1 MIKLLR
7 RILRMSGSLRPR
19 IIYGFVFG
27 FIEGIFNVFPLIA
40 IFYIINTYQNGVITG
55 REAAI
60 AIGLLL
66 MGLIGRILFRYLLSR
81 FQSSA
86 GFEMVAESRLKIGSL
101 LRQAPMSFFDA
112 HKQGDLTACMTTDLS
127 FIEMYV
133 MFILDK
139 VVNGFLMTAVTAVF
153 LLAFDW
159 RIGLAA
165 IIALLPSV
173 LIFAL
178 LQKKGKE
185 LGPLRQN
192 TQAEL
197 GSAAIEFA
205 QGIITAKAYGMKGRQ
220 AKRIS
225 DAFHNSNIRSFQVE
239 RGFVQWV
246 SIFQMVVKLAGCVTV
261 LVSSLAALSGS
272 LELSAYLMLLVASL
286 TMFAGLEQCASQTP
300 MLRIMEAS
308 LDRIEEITN
317 AGLKG
322 NVEKTAGTI
331 PERFDITFDHV
342 TFGYGKEP
350 VLKNLSFHVPEYT
363 SAALVGSSGSG
374 KSTITKLIPRFYDV
388 SQGKV
393 QIGGIDI
400 RDMSLDQVLSYVS
413 MVFQKVYLFQ
423 DTIAN
428 NIRFG
433 KQDAS
438 MEELIEAA
446 KKACC
451 YDFIMEMEHGF
462 DTMIGEGGN
471 TLSGGQ
477 KQRISIARAILKDAP
492 IILLDEATSSIDPEN
507 EALIQQAINH
517 LIKNKTLVII
527 AHNLSAVRTADQI
540 LVLNHGQLAESG
552 KHDVLRL
559 EDGLYK
565 NLWDIS
571 QEVSLWQTNQAMQ

>member
-7 RILRMSGSLRPR
+7 RVLKMSGNRKPR
-19 IIYGFVFG
+19 ILWGFAFG
-27 FIEGIFNVFPLIA
+27 FMDGIFNVFPLIA
-40 IFYIINTYQNGVITG
+40 IFYAVNSSISG
-55 REAAI
+55 REVAVTTGI
-60 AIGLLL
+60 LLIGL
-66 MGLIGRILFRYLLSR
+66 MGRILFHYLLSR

-86 GFEMVAESRLKIGSL
+86 GFEMVAENRLKIGNL
-101 LRQAPMSFFDA
+101 LRQAPMSFFDT
-112 HKQGDLTACMTTDLS
+112 HKQGDLTACVTTDLG

-139 VVNGFLMTAVTAVF
+139 VVNGFLMTAITAVF
-153 LLAFDW
+153 LFAFDW

-165 IIALLPSV
+165 VVVLLPSV
-173 LIFAL
+173 IVFAV

-197 GSAAIEFA
+197 GAAVIEYA
-205 QGIITAKAYGMKGRQ
+205 QGIMTAKAYGMKSRQ

-225 DAFHNSNIRSFQVE
+225 DAFHNSNVHSFQVE
-239 RGFVQWV
+239 RGFVKWV
-246 SIFQMVVKLAGCVTV
+246 SIFQVNVKLAGCAIA

-272 LELSAYLMLLVASL
+272 LESSAYLMLLVASL

-308 LDRIEEITN
+308 LDRVEEITN
-317 AGLKG
+317 AGLEG
-322 NVEKTAGTI
+322 NPKKTAGAI
-331 PERFDITFDHV
+331 PDRFDITFDHV

-350 VLKNLSFHVPEYT
+350 VLKDLSFHVPEHT
-363 SAALVGSSGSG
+363 SVALVGPSGSG

-388 SQGKV
+388 SQGKI

-400 RDMSLDQVLSYVS
+400 RDMSLDQILSYVS
-413 MVFQKVYLFQ
+413 MVFQKVYLFG
-423 DTIAN
+423 DTIAS

-451 YDFIMEMEHGF
+451 YDFIMEMENGF
-462 DTMIGEGGN
+462 DTVIGEGGN

-517 LIKNKTLVII
+517 LIKDKTVVII
-527 AHNLSAVRTADQI
+527 AHNLSAVQTADQI

-552 KHDVLRL
+552 KHDTLRL
-559 EDGLYK
+559 KHGLYK
-565 NLWDIS
+565 DLWDIS
-571 QEVSLWQTNQAMQ
+571 QEVILWQTK

>member
-1 MIKLLR
+1 MNMIKLLR
-7 RILRMSGSLRPR
+7 RVLKMSGNRKPR
-19 IIYGFVFG
+19 ILWGFAFG
-27 FIEGIFNVFPLIA
+27 FMDGIFNVFPLIA
-40 IFYIINTYQNGVITG
+40 IFYAVNSSISGSEVAVTTG
-55 REAAI
+55 I
-60 AIGLLL
+60 LLIGL
-66 MGLIGRILFRYLLSR
+66 MGRILFHYLLSR

-86 GFEMVAESRLKIGSL
+86 GFEMVAENRLKIGNL
-101 LRQAPMSFFDA
+101 LRQAPMSFFDT
-112 HKQGDLTACMTTDLS
+112 HKQGDLTACVTTDLG

-139 VVNGFLMTAVTAVF
+139 VVNGFLMTAITAAF
-153 LLAFDW
+153 LFAFDW

-165 IIALLPSV
+165 VVVLLPSV
-173 LIFAL
+173 IVFAV

-197 GSAAIEFA
+197 GAAVIEYA
-205 QGIITAKAYGMKGRQ
+205 QGIMTAKAYGMKSRQ

-225 DAFHNSNIRSFQVE
+225 DAFHNSNVHSFQVE
-239 RGFVQWV
+239 RGFVKWV
-246 SIFQMVVKLAGCVTV
+246 SIFQVNVKLAGCAIA

-272 LELSAYLMLLVASL
+272 LESSAYLMLLVASL

-308 LDRIEEITN
+308 LDRVEEITN
-317 AGLKG
+317 AGLEGDPK
-322 NVEKTAGTI
+322 KTAGAI
-331 PERFDITFDHV
+331 PDRFDITFDHV

-350 VLKNLSFHVPEYT
+350 VLKDLSFHVPEHT
-363 SAALVGSSGSG
+363 SVALVGPSGSG

-388 SQGKV
+388 SQGKI

-400 RDMSLDQVLSYVS
+400 RDMSLDQILSYVS
-413 MVFQKVYLFQ
+413 MVFQKVYLFG
-423 DTIAN
+423 DTIAS

-451 YDFIMEMEHGF
+451 YDFIMEMENGF
-462 DTMIGEGGN
+462 DTVIGEGGN

-517 LIKNKTLVII
+517 LIKDKTVVII
-527 AHNLSAVRTADQI
+527 AHNLSAVQTADQI

-552 KHDVLRL
+552 KHDTLRL
-559 EDGLYK
+559 KHGLYK
-565 NLWDIS
+565 DLWDIS
-571 QEVSLWQTNQAMQ
+571 QEVILWQTK

>member
-7 RILRMSGSLRPR
+7 RVLKMSGNLKPR
-19 IIYGFVFG
+19 ILWGFAFG
-27 FIEGIFNVFPLIA
+27 FMDGIFNVFPLIA
-40 IFYIINTYQNGVITG
+40 IFYAVNSSISG
-55 REAAI
+55 REVAVTTGI
-60 AIGLLL
+60 LLIGL
-66 MGLIGRILFRYLLSR
+66 MGRILFHYLLSR

-86 GFEMVAESRLKIGSL
+86 GFEMVAENRLKIGNL
-101 LRQAPMSFFDA
+101 LRQAPMSFFDT
-112 HKQGDLTACMTTDLS
+112 HKQGDLTACVTTDLG

-139 VVNGFLMTAVTAVF
+139 VVNGFLMTAITAVF
-153 LLAFDW
+153 LFAFDW

-165 IIALLPSV
+165 VVVLLPSV
-173 LIFAL
+173 IVFAV

-197 GSAAIEFA
+197 GAAVIEYA
-205 QGIITAKAYGMKGRQ
+205 QGIMTAKAYGMKSRQ

-225 DAFHNSNIRSFQVE
+225 DAFHNSNVHSFQVE
-239 RGFVQWV
+239 RGFVKWV
-246 SIFQMVVKLAGCVTV
+246 SIFQVNVKLAGCAIV

-272 LELSAYLMLLVASL
+272 LESSTYLMLLVASL

-308 LDRIEEITN
+308 LDRVEEITN
-317 AGLKG
+317 AGLEG
-322 NVEKTAGTI
+322 NPKKTTGAI
-331 PERFDITFDHV
+331 PDRFDITFDHV

-350 VLKNLSFHVPEYT
+350 VLNDLSFHVPEHT
-363 SAALVGSSGSG
+363 SVALVGPSGSG

-388 SQGKV
+388 SQGKI

-400 RDMSLDQVLSYVS
+400 RDMSLDQILSYVS
-413 MVFQKVYLFQ
+413 MVFQKVYLFG

-451 YDFIMEMEHGF
+451 YDFIMEMENGF
-462 DTMIGEGGN
+462 DTVIGEGGN

-517 LIKNKTLVII
+517 LIKDKTLVII
-527 AHNLSAVRTADQI
+527 AHNLSAVQTADQI

-552 KHDVLRL
+552 KHDTLRL
-559 EDGLYK
+559 KHGLYK
-565 NLWDIS
+565 DLWDIS
-571 QEVSLWQTNQAMQ
+571 QEVILWQTKEVIRV

>member
-1 MIKLLR
+1 MIKLLHR
-7 RILRMSGSLRPR
+7 VLKMSGNLKPRILW
-19 IIYGFVFG
+19 GFAFG
-27 FIEGIFNVFPLIA
+27 FMDGIFNIFPLIA
-40 IFYIINTYQNGVITG
+40 IFYAVNSSISG
-55 REAAI
+55 REVAVTTGI
-60 AIGLLL
+60 LLIGL
-66 MGLIGRILFRYLLSR
+66 MGRILFHYLLSR

-86 GFEMVAESRLKIGSL
+86 GFEMVAENRLKIGNL
-101 LRQAPMSFFDA
+101 LRQAPMSFFDT
-112 HKQGDLTACMTTDLS
+112 HKQGDLTACVTTDLG

-139 VVNGFLMTAVTAVF
+139 VVNGFLMTAITAVF
-153 LLAFDW
+153 LFAFDW
-159 RIGLAA
+159 RIGLTAVVV
-165 IIALLPSV
+165 LLPSV
-173 LIFAL
+173 IVFAV

-197 GSAAIEFA
+197 GAAVIEYA
-205 QGIITAKAYGMKGRQ
+205 QGIMTAKAYGMKSRQ

-225 DAFHNSNIRSFQVE
+225 DAFHNSNVHSFQVE
-239 RGFVQWV
+239 RGFVKWV
-246 SIFQMVVKLAGCVTV
+246 SIFQVNVKLAGCAIA

-272 LELSAYLMLLVASL
+272 LESAAYLMLLVASL

-308 LDRIEEITN
+308 LDRVEEITN
-317 AGLKG
+317 AGLEGKPK
-322 NVEKTAGTI
+322 KTAGAI
-331 PERFDITFDHV
+331 PDRFDITFDHV

-350 VLKNLSFHVPEYT
+350 VLKDLSFHVPEHT
-363 SAALVGSSGSG
+363 SVALVGPSSSG

-388 SQGKV
+388 SQGKI

-400 RDMSLDQVLSYVS
+400 RDMSLDQILSYVS
-413 MVFQKVYLFQ
+413 MVFQKVYLFG

-451 YDFIMEMEHGF
+451 YDFIMEMENGF
-462 DTMIGEGGN
+462 DTVIGEGGN

-492 IILLDEATSSIDPEN
+492 IILLDEATSSIDPGN

-517 LIKNKTLVII
+517 LIKDKTLVII
-527 AHNLSAVRTADQI
+527 AHNLSAVQTADQI

-552 KHDVLRL
+552 KHDTLRL
-559 EDGLYK
+559 KHGLYK
-565 NLWDIS
+565 DLWDIS
-571 QEVSLWQTNQAMQ
+571 QEVILWQTK

>member
-7 RILRMSGSLRPR
+7 RVLKMSGNLKPR
-19 IIYGFVFG
+19 ILWGFAFG
-27 FIEGIFNVFPLIA
+27 FMDGIFNVFPLIA
-40 IFYIINTYQNGVITG
+40 IFYAVNSSISG
-55 REAAI
+55 REVAVTT
-60 AIGLLL
+60 GLLL
-66 MGLIGRILFRYLLSR
+66 IGLMGRILFHYLLSR

-86 GFEMVAESRLKIGSL
+86 GFEMVAENRLKIGNL
-101 LRQAPMSFFDA
+101 LRQAPMSFFDI
-112 HKQGDLTACMTTDLS
+112 HKQGDLTACVTTDLG

-139 VVNGFLMTAVTAVF
+139 VVNGFLMTAITAVF
-153 LLAFDW
+153 LFAFDW
-159 RIGLAA
+159 RIGLTA
-165 IIALLPSV
+165 IVVLLPSIIV
-173 LIFAL
+173 FAV

-197 GSAAIEFA
+197 GAAVIEYA
-205 QGIITAKAYGMKGRQ
+205 QGIMTAKAYGMKSRQ

-225 DAFHNSNIRSFQVE
+225 DAFHNSNIHSFQVE
-239 RGFVQWV
+239 RGFVKWV
-246 SIFQMVVKLAGCVTV
+246 SIFQVIVKLAGCAIA
-261 LVSSLAALSGS
+261 LASSLAALSGS
-272 LELSAYLMLLVASL
+272 LELSTYLMLLVASL

-308 LDRIEEITN
+308 LDRVEEITN
-317 AGLKG
+317 AGLEG
-322 NVEKTAGTI
+322 NPKKTAGAI
-331 PERFDITFDHV
+331 PDCFDITFDHV

-350 VLKNLSFHVPEYT
+350 VLKDLSFHVPEHT
-363 SAALVGSSGSG
+363 SVALVGPSGSG

-388 SQGKV
+388 SQGKI

-413 MVFQKVYLFQ
+413 MVFQKVYLFG

-438 MEELIEAA
+438 MEELSEAA

-451 YDFIMEMEHGF
+451 YDFIMEMENGF
-462 DTMIGEGGN
+462 DTVIGEGGN

-517 LIKNKTLVII
+517 LIKDKTLVII
-527 AHNLSAVRTADQI
+527 AHNLSAVQTADQI

-552 KHDVLRL
+552 KHDTLRL
-559 EDGLYK
+559 NHGLYK
-565 NLWDIS
+565 DLWDIS
-571 QEVSLWQTNQAMQ
+571 QEVSLWQTK

>member
-1 MIKLLR
+1 MNMIKLLHR
-7 RILRMSGSLRPR
+7 VLKMSGNLKPRILW
-19 IIYGFVFG
+19 GFAFG
-27 FIEGIFNVFPLIA
+27 FMDGIFNIFPLIA
-40 IFYIINTYQNGVITG
+40 IFYAVNSSISG
-55 REAAI
+55 REVAVTTGI
-60 AIGLLL
+60 LLIGL
-66 MGLIGRILFRYLLSR
+66 MGRILFHYLLSR

-86 GFEMVAESRLKIGSL
+86 GFEMVAENRLKIGNL
-101 LRQAPMSFFDA
+101 LRQAPMSFFDT
-112 HKQGDLTACMTTDLS
+112 HKQGDLTACVTTDLG

-139 VVNGFLMTAVTAVF
+139 VVNGFLMTAITAVF
-153 LLAFDW
+153 LFAFDW
-159 RIGLAA
+159 RIGLTAVVV
-165 IIALLPSV
+165 LLPSV
-173 LIFAL
+173 IVFAV

-197 GSAAIEFA
+197 GAAVIEYA
-205 QGIITAKAYGMKGRQ
+205 QGIMTAKAYGMKSRQ

-225 DAFHNSNIRSFQVE
+225 DAFHNSNVHSFQVE
-239 RGFVQWV
+239 RGFVKWV
-246 SIFQMVVKLAGCVTV
+246 SIFQVNVKLAGCAIA

-272 LELSAYLMLLVASL
+272 LESAAYLMLLVASL

-308 LDRIEEITN
+308 LDRVEEITN
-317 AGLKG
+317 AGLEGKPK
-322 NVEKTAGTI
+322 KTAGAI
-331 PERFDITFDHV
+331 PDRFDITFDHV

-350 VLKNLSFHVPEYT
+350 VLKDLSFHVPEHT
-363 SAALVGSSGSG
+363 SVALVGPSSSG

-388 SQGKV
+388 SQGKI

-400 RDMSLDQVLSYVS
+400 RDMSLDQILSYVS
-413 MVFQKVYLFQ
+413 MVFQKVYLFG

-451 YDFIMEMEHGF
+451 YDFIMEMENGF
-462 DTMIGEGGN
+462 DTVIGEGGN

-492 IILLDEATSSIDPEN
+492 IILLDEATSSIDPGN

-517 LIKNKTLVII
+517 LIKDKTLVII
-527 AHNLSAVRTADQI
+527 AHNLSAVQTADQI

-552 KHDVLRL
+552 KHDTLRL
-559 EDGLYK
+559 KHGLYK
-565 NLWDIS
+565 DLWDIS
-571 QEVSLWQTNQAMQ
+571 QEVILWQTK

>member
-7 RILRMSGSLRPR
+7 RVLKMSGNLKPR
-19 IIYGFVFG
+19 ILWGFAFG
-27 FIEGIFNVFPLIA
+27 FMDGIFNIFPLIA
-40 IFYIINTYQNGVITG
+40 IFYAVNSSISG
-55 REAAI
+55 REVAVTI
-60 AIGLLL
+60 GILLIGL
-66 MGLIGRILFRYLLSR
+66 MGRILFHYLLSR

-86 GFEMVAESRLKIGSL
+86 GFEMVAENRLKIGNL
-101 LRQAPMSFFDA
+101 LRQAPMSFFDT
-112 HKQGDLTACMTTDLS
+112 HKQGDLTACVTTDLG

-139 VVNGFLMTAVTAVF
+139 VINGFLMTAITAVF
-153 LLAFDW
+153 LFAFDW

-165 IIALLPSV
+165 VVVLLPSV
-173 LIFAL
+173 IVFAV

-197 GSAAIEFA
+197 GAAVIEYA
-205 QGIITAKAYGMKGRQ
+205 QGIMTAKAYGMKSRQ

-225 DAFHNSNIRSFQVE
+225 DAFHNSNVHSFQVE
-239 RGFVQWV
+239 RGFVKWV
-246 SIFQMVVKLAGCVTV
+246 SIFQVNVKLAGCVIV
-261 LVSSLAALSGS
+261 LVSSLAALSGI
-272 LELSAYLMLLVASL
+272 LESSAYLMLLVASL

-308 LDRIEEITN
+308 LDRVEEITN
-317 AGLKG
+317 AGLEGKPK
-322 NVEKTAGTI
+322 KTAGAT
-331 PERFDITFDHV
+331 PDRFDITFDHV

-350 VLKNLSFHVPEYT
+350 VLKDLSFHVPEHT
-363 SAALVGSSGSG
+363 SVALVGPSGSG

-388 SQGKV
+388 SQGKI

-400 RDMSLDQVLSYVS
+400 RDMSLDQILSYVS
-413 MVFQKVYLFQ
+413 MVFQKVYLFG

-438 MEELIEAA
+438 MEGLIEAA

-451 YDFIMEMEHGF
+451 YDFIMEMENGF
-462 DTMIGEGGN
+462 DTVIGEGGN

-517 LIKNKTLVII
+517 LIKDKTLVII
-527 AHNLSAVRTADQI
+527 AHNLSAVQTADQI

-552 KHDVLRL
+552 KHDTLRL
-559 EDGLYK
+559 KHGLYK
-565 NLWDIS
+565 DLWDIS
-571 QEVSLWQTNQAMQ
+571 QEVILWQTK

>member
-7 RILRMSGSLRPR
+7 RVLKMSGNRKPR
-19 IIYGFVFG
+19 ILWGFAFG
-27 FIEGIFNVFPLIA
+27 FMDGIFNVFPLIA
-40 IFYIINTYQNGVITG
+40 IFYAVNSSISGSEVAVTTG
-55 REAAI
+55 I
-60 AIGLLL
+60 LLIGL
-66 MGLIGRILFRYLLSR
+66 MGRILFHYLLSR

-86 GFEMVAESRLKIGSL
+86 GFEMVAENRLKIGNL
-101 LRQAPMSFFDA
+101 LRQAPMSFFDT
-112 HKQGDLTACMTTDLS
+112 HKQGDLTACVTTDLG

-139 VVNGFLMTAVTAVF
+139 VVNGFLMTAITAAF
-153 LLAFDW
+153 LFAFDW

-165 IIALLPSV
+165 VVVLLPSV
-173 LIFAL
+173 IVFAV

-197 GSAAIEFA
+197 GAAVIEYA
-205 QGIITAKAYGMKGRQ
+205 QGIMTAKAYGMKSRQ

-225 DAFHNSNIRSFQVE
+225 DAFHNSNVHSFQVE
-239 RGFVQWV
+239 RGFVKWV
-246 SIFQMVVKLAGCVTV
+246 SIFQVNVKLAGCAIA

-272 LELSAYLMLLVASL
+272 LESSAYLMLLVASL

-308 LDRIEEITN
+308 LDRVEEITN
-317 AGLKG
+317 AGLEGDPK
-322 NVEKTAGTI
+322 KTAGAI
-331 PERFDITFDHV
+331 PDRFDITFDHV

-350 VLKNLSFHVPEYT
+350 VLKDLSFHVPEHT
-363 SAALVGSSGSG
+363 SVALVGPSGSG

-388 SQGKV
+388 SQGKI

-400 RDMSLDQVLSYVS
+400 RDMSLDQILSYVS
-413 MVFQKVYLFQ
+413 MVFQKVYLFG
-423 DTIAN
+423 DTIAS

-451 YDFIMEMEHGF
+451 YDFIMEMENGF
-462 DTMIGEGGN
+462 DTVIGEGGN

-517 LIKNKTLVII
+517 LIKDKTVVII
-527 AHNLSAVRTADQI
+527 AHNLSAVQTADQI

-552 KHDVLRL
+552 KHDTLRL
-559 EDGLYK
+559 KHGLYK
-565 NLWDIS
+565 DLWDIS
-571 QEVSLWQTNQAMQ
+571 QEVILWQTK

>member
-1 MIKLLR
+1 M
-7 RILRMSGSLRPR
+7 
-19 IIYGFVFG
+19 
-27 FIEGIFNVFPLIA
+27 
-40 IFYIINTYQNGVITG
+40 
-55 REAAI
+55 
-60 AIGLLL
+60 
-66 MGLIGRILFRYLLSR
+66 
-81 FQSSA
+81 
-86 GFEMVAESRLKIGSL
+86 
-101 LRQAPMSFFDA
+101 
-112 HKQGDLTACMTTDLS
+112 
-127 FIEMYV
+127 
-133 MFILDK
+133 
-139 VVNGFLMTAVTAVF
+139 
-153 LLAFDW
+153 
-159 RIGLAA
+159 
-165 IIALLPSV
+165 
-173 LIFAL
+173 
-178 LQKKGKE
+178 
-185 LGPLRQN
+185 
-192 TQAEL
+192 
-197 GSAAIEFA
+197 
-205 QGIITAKAYGMKGRQ
+205 
-220 AKRIS
+220 
-225 DAFHNSNIRSFQVE
+225 
-239 RGFVQWV
+239 
-246 SIFQMVVKLAGCVTV
+246 
-261 LVSSLAALSGS
+261 
-272 LELSAYLMLLVASL
+272 
-286 TMFAGLEQCASQTP
+286 
-300 MLRIMEAS
+300 
-308 LDRIEEITN
+308 DRIEEITN

-331 PERFDITFDHV
+331 PERFDIAFDHV

-350 VLKNLSFHVPEYT
+350 VLKDLSFHVPEYT